1 VNERVFPIRVTWG
14 GPGTHVE
21 RGDPRTVTQV
31 RTEELSER
39 SVGELVQ
46 QVSQQTAA
54 LVRQEMRLAEVELQE
69 KGKRAGIGAGMF
81 GGAGLV
87 ALYGVGAVVG
97 AVIMLVATAIEPW
110 ISALIVGVVL
120 LATAGLLA
128 LLGGRHVEQATP
140 PKPERAMES
149 MQHDVEE
156 VRERVRR

>member
-1 VNERVFPIRVTWG
+1 
-14 GPGTHVE
+14 
-21 RGDPRTVTQV
+21 V

-46 QVSQQTAA
+46 QVSQQTAT
-54 LVRQEMRLAEVELQE
+54 LVRQEMRLAQIELQE

-87 ALYGVGAVVG
+87 ALYGVGAVVA

-110 ISALIVGVVL
+110 VSALIVGVVL
-120 LATAGLLA
+120 LATAGILA
-128 LLGGRHVEQATP
+128 LLGRRQVEQATP

-149 MQHDVEE
+149 MQHDVEH
-156 VRERVRR
+156 VKERVRR

>member
-1 VNERVFPIRVTWG
+1 
-14 GPGTHVE
+14 
-21 RGDPRTVTQV
+21 VTQV

-46 QVSQQTAA
+46 QVSQQTAT
-54 LVRQEMRLAEVELQE
+54 LVRQEMRLAQIELQE

-87 ALYGVGAVVG
+87 ALYGVGAVLA

-110 ISALIVGVVL
+110 VSALIVGVVL
-120 LATAGLLA
+120 LAIAGILA
-128 LLGGRHVEQATP
+128 LLGRRQVEQATP

-149 MQHDVEE
+149 MQDDVEH
-156 VRERVRR
+156 VKERVRR

>member
-1 VNERVFPIRVTWG
+1 
-14 GPGTHVE
+14 
-21 RGDPRTVTQV
+21 V

-46 QVSQQTAA
+46 QVSQQTAT
-54 LVRQEMRLAEVELQE
+54 LVRQEMRLAQIELQE

-87 ALYGVGAVVG
+87 ALYGVGAVLA

-110 ISALIVGVVL
+110 VSALIVGVVL
-120 LATAGLLA
+120 LAAAGILA
-128 LLGGRHVEQATP
+128 LLGRRQVEQATP

-149 MQHDVEE
+149 MQHDVEH
-156 VRERVRR
+156 VKERVRR